1 MPVRTRPGAASPRH
15 LTDNDICTIER
26 ELAALPATWFY
37 ADVGEGKDDAFNYMH
52 IAQYEGPALAEA
64 FTIDKDADG
73 YTLRCITNEGL
84 ETTLATVDTAE
95 GAVWSLW
102 IFVSSR
108 LRKWSLRVM

>member
-1 MPVRTRPGAASPRH
+1 MPVQTHPGAASPRH

-26 ELAALPATWFY
+26 ELATLPAMWFY
-37 ADVGEGKDDAFNYMH
+37 AEVGEGEDDAFNYML

-64 FTIDKDADG
+64 FTIDRDADG

-84 ETTLATVDTAE
+84 EKTLATADTAE

-102 IFVSSR
+102 IFVSAL
-108 LRKWSLRVM
+108 LRQWSLRVV